1 MTAPDR
7 TIPSALTTA
16 YARAGFVLLVA
27 YAIVTTTAIGCLLY
41 YETVVRQSPPVIDCA
56 AFLSHTPK

>member
-7 TIPSALTTA
+7 AVPTALTIA

-27 YAIVTTTAIGCLLY
+27 YAIVTTTAIGFLLY
-41 YETVVRQSPPVIDCA
+41 YETVMRQSPPVIECA
-56 AFLSHTPK
+56 APSSHTPT

>member
-1 MTAPDR
+1 MTAPV
-7 TIPSALTTA
+7 PSALTLA

-27 YAIVTTTAIGCLLY
+27 YAVLTTTAIGCLLY